1 MGRLLTLLGALII
14 GAWIAWWAEQLPQP
28 QPATAPATQFS
39 AERAMADVQLLAPA
53 PHPIGSPQN
62 ARVRDALVGRIAAL
76 GLSPE
81 VRPGVGVQASRFASD
96 TVLAAPVDN
105 IVGVLPG
112 RDHKAPAVLLM
123 AHYDSVPGSAGA
135 ADDIM
140 GVAASLEAVRAIKA
154 RGVPARDVM
163 VLFTDGEEAG
173 LLGANHFFRRDPLAK
188 RVGLVFN
195 LEARGAGGRTQMFQ
209 TSAGNGELIDLFRR
223 TARRPASS
231 SLGVFVYE
239 KMPNDTDLTET
250 LRAGVAGFN
259 YAIAG
264 KQFDYHS
271 PTATPANLDRGSLQD
286 MGDQVLSAA
295 DEAAF
300 APALPGKAPD
310 AVYNSLFGDVVLA
323 YPGWVGWIVLAATAG
338 LLALSVRWARQAAA
352 FPVTDILRG
361 MGGLLFAVLTSVAVL
376 QFMRHLT
383 GAEFGYLEQ
392 RFLLAQVT
400 RWELAVVLTGLG
412 VLLLTAAELGRGRR
426 TVALLAVLTG
436 VGCSAFGGLDV
447 VGAVAG
453 ILAAVIALFAFGRG
467 PSRQG
472 AWAGVLLLGLVL
484 AIVGQVLAPTAAYV
498 IAWPLFIAAVA
509 AAATSLGL
517 RPGLVPMLLLGVLAT
532 VGLGWLGGFAHTS
545 FISLD
550 LMPLMAAPLMMAAF
564 VVWPLA
570 HADSRAPGPFV
581 ALLVLLAGAAVT
593 LTVRSSD
600 PWSPRHPKVSYVAYQ
615 LDQDTGRTWRFGS
628 AKDRSGWSDQVLE
641 AEGGQI
647 VQREHWF
654 QRGPMIAARA
664 RPIVE
669 AAPAM
674 ALTRQADGSLTLTAT
689 PPPGARTLAL
699 QLRANTA
706 ARIERIA
713 GVPADVRL
721 PAGKWVKV
729 FWWTPGQGLD
739 LAIKP
744 AGPGRLEVR
753 YSAGFDR
760 WPATATPLPPRP
772 ADLVAWDS
780 SDSTF
785 VTGTRAYAW

>member
-14 GAWIAWWAEQLPQP
+14 AAWIAWWSEQLPSP
-28 QPATAPATQFS
+28 RPASAPATEFS
-39 AERAMADVQLLAPA
+39 AERAMADVRLLAPA

-62 ARVRDALVGRIAAL
+62 MRVRDALVGRMAAL
-76 GLSPE
+76 GLSPQ
-81 VRPGVGVQASRFASD
+81 VRPGVGVQVSRFTAD

-105 IVGVLPG
+105 VVGVLPG
-112 RDHKAPAVLLM
+112 RDRKAPAVLLM

-140 GVAASLEAVRAIKA
+140 GVAASLEVVRAIKS

-173 LLGANHFFRRDPLAK
+173 LLGANHFFRRDQLAR
-188 RVGLVFN
+188 RVGLTFN

-209 TSAGNGELIDLFRR
+209 TSAQNGELIDLFRQ

-231 SLGVFVYE
+231 SLAVFIYD

-250 LRAGVAGFN
+250 LHAGVAGFN

-264 KQFDYHS
+264 RQFDYHS

-295 DEAAF
+295 DEASSAS
-300 APALPGKAPD
+300 ALPGKAPD

-323 YPGWVGWIVLAATAG
+323 YPGWVGWIVLAATGG

-352 FPVTDILRG
+352 FPVTDLLRG
-361 MGGLLFAVLTSVAVL
+361 MGGLLFAVLGSVAVL

-383 GAEFGYLEQ
+383 GAQVGYLEQ

-400 RWELAVVLTGLG
+400 RWELAVMLTGLG
-412 VLLLTAAELGRGRR
+412 VLLIAATELARGRR
-426 TVALLAVLTG
+426 AAALLAVLAG

-447 VGAVAG
+447 VGAVSG
-453 ILAAVIALFAFGRG
+453 ILAALIALVAFGRA

-472 AWAGVLLLGLVL
+472 AWAGVLILGLIL
-484 AIVGQVLAPTAAYV
+484 AIVVQVLAPTAAYIV
-498 IAWPLFIAAVA
+498 AWPLFIATIG

-517 RPGLVPMLLLGVLAT
+517 RPGLLPMLLLGVLAAVT
-532 VGLGWLGGFAHTS
+532 LGWLGGFAHTS

-550 LMPLMAAPLMMAAF
+550 LMPLMAAPVLLAAF

-570 HADSRAPGPFV
+570 HADARSPGPFV
-581 ALLVLLAGAAVT
+581 ALLVLMAGAGVT
-593 LTVRSSD
+593 LTVRSAD

-615 LDQDTGRTWRFGS
+615 LDQDTGRAWRFGS
-628 AKDRSGWSDQVLE
+628 AKDRSAWSDQVLE

-647 VQREHWF
+647 VQREHWSW
-654 QRGPMIAARA
+654 RAPMIAAPA

-669 AAPAM
+669 AAPTTG
-674 ALTRQADGSLTLTAT
+674 LTRQPDGSLTLSAT
-689 PPPGARTLAL
+689 PPSGAQTLVL
-699 QLRANTA
+699 QLRANTT
-706 ARIERIA
+706 ARIDRLA
-713 GVPADVRL
+713 GVATDVKL
-721 PAGKWVKV
+721 PPGKWARVY
-729 FWWTPGQGLD
+729 WSSGQPLNLG
-739 LAIKP
+739 IKP
-744 AGPGRLEVR
+744 AGPGRLDVR
-753 YSAGFDR
+753 YTTNLGR
-760 WPATATPLPPRP
+760 WPAAATPLPPRP
-772 ADLVAWDS
+772 ADLMAWGE